1 MTASTRSLDFMCQ
14 GIPPSW
20 LPRQEPPL
28 DPPEDVN
35 LDHYGYGKL
44 AESEVRFALNKHSEP
59 GFLIGIDWNLDDIEL
74 SPERNFVIAQLVL
87 QVKIPLGALYE

>member
-1 MTASTRSLDFMCQ
+1 MTAAIQFQDFMFK
-14 GIPPSW
+14 GIPQSFQPK
-20 LPRQEPPL
+20 PEPPL